1 MLVVLCDGFEFVQ
14 SLCLLGRMEPD
25 LDQVEWADE
34 AVADPKTA
42 GAHNRVAQRD
52 RPMML
57 EQDQR
62 RRVIRVGG
70 LRIDLAAREAWIG
83 GARVDLTAKEYELL
97 RCLAS
102 EPTRVLTKVNFELP
116 KTEGSQES
124 KYSGSGRDW

>member
-1 MLVVLCDGFEFVQ
+1 VTVRGT
-14 SLCLLGRMEPD
+14 PD
-25 LDQVEWADE
+25 RS
-34 AVADPKTA
+34 
-42 GAHNRVAQRD
+42 GAHAPGRGSPRSTGVGNFGDQIRGENRD
-52 RPMML
+52 RG
-57 EQDQR
+57 Q
-62 RRVIRVGG
+62 VIRVGG
-70 LRIDLAAREAWIG
+70 LRIDLAAHEAWID